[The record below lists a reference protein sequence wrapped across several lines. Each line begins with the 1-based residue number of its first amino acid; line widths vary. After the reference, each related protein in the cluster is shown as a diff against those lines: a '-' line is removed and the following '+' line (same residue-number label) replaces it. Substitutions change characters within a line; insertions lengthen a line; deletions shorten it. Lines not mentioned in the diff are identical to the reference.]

1 MLFHSPKN
9 PIELKIL
16 HLNEA
21 QNQRREDL
29 MEATQG
35 KDALKQFKKT
45 MAKKA
50 KQALKAKSKNKKKA
64 LVPIPSHKCS
74 FWISMVIL
82 KLQRLSICGKKSV
95 P

>member
-21 QNQRREDL
+21 QKQRREDL

-45 MAKKA
+45 MAKKP
-50 KQALKAKSKNKKKA
+50 NR
-64 LVPIPSHKCS
+64 H
-74 FWISMVIL
+74 
-82 KLQRLSICGKKSV
+82 
-95 P
+95 